1 MTSTRL
7 APLSVPAFRWF
18 FWGQAVNTAGSSMS
32 GVALA
37 FAVLAISDSPAA
49 LGLVIAGWT
58 VPMVGFML
66 LGGALADR
74 MPRGLVLRGCN
85 LVEAVAQTATA
96 ALVLTGQAEIWH
108 LVGLQFVSGTASA
121 VSYPAFHGMVP
132 VLLPRELRQAGYL
145 LMSQSSSALSILGPA
160 VAGLLVATAGP
171 GYGLAID
178 AATFYLAAAFLSLMR
193 LPPGERPAQRASV
206 LGDFRDGWAFAR
218 ELGWVVPA
226 SSCALLFNALFA
238 GAIGVLGP
246 TIAEET
252 IGSEGWGLAQS
263 AQAVGVFLTALALS
277 RVVIRRPMVVIMLT
291 FATMGLP
298 MLVLG
303 TRVEVWLLA
312 AAFAATGAGLSLL
325 DLAWNM
331 TVQEKVPEEMLSRIQ
346 SIDGFFSFVGMPVG
360 QLVVGP
366 LAIAFGTRSVE
377 LGCAALC
384 VVVAAV
390 GLSRPVISGVRL
402 EPDRAAAQPS

>member
-1 MTSTRL
+1 M
-7 APLSVPAFRWF
+7 
-18 FWGQAVNTAGSSMS
+18 
-32 GVALA
+32 
-37 FAVLAISDSPAA
+37 
-49 LGLVIAGWT
+49 
-58 VPMVGFML
+58 
-66 LGGALADR
+66 
-74 MPRGLVLRGCN
+74 
-85 LVEAVAQTATA
+85 
-96 ALVLTGQAEIWH
+96 
-108 LVGLQFVSGTASA
+108 
-121 VSYPAFHGMVP
+121 
-132 VLLPRELRQAGYL
+132 
-145 LMSQSSSALSILGPA
+145 
-160 VAGLLVATAGP
+160 ATAGP

-178 AATFYLAAAFLSLMR
+178 AATFYVAALFLTFMR
-193 LPPGERPAQRASV
+193 LPPGERPERRPSV

-263 AQAVGVFLTALALS
+263 AQAVGVFVTALALS

-312 AAFAATGAGLSLL
+312 AAFAASGAGLSLL
-325 DLAWNM
+325 DLAWSM

-402 EPDRAAAQPS
+402 EPDRAST